1 MTIKREESLKL
12 ALGMLLATIERLGSD
27 PRDFVDY
34 ASGLISNAAK
44 QLDGDELAVSAIAE
58 LHNAY
63 ADILRAKQG
72 NES

>member
-1 MTIKREESLKL
+1 MEL
-12 ALGMLLATIERLGSD
+12 ALGVLMATIDRLGSD

-44 QLDGDELAVSAIAE
+44 QLDGDELAASAIAE
-58 LHNAY
+58 LHKAN
-63 ADILRAKQG
+63 ADILRAKQR